1 MRTKLIFETLQTK
14 GFVLRSLAFNPQRR
28 KTDPTELF
36 GLIPNRV
43 PIDRLVQE
51 KLGYVPILLPV
62 VGSPDSLFAIV
73 RTVFELVIE
82 LYVSN
87 GNEYQH

>member
-1 MRTKLIFETLQTK
+1 ML
-14 GFVLRSLAFNPQRR
+14 
-28 KTDPTELF
+28 
-36 GLIPNRV
+36 
-43 PIDRLVQE
+43 IDRLVQK

>member
-1 MRTKLIFETLQTK
+1 M
-14 GFVLRSLAFNPQRR
+14 
-28 KTDPTELF
+28 
-36 GLIPNRV
+36 

-51 KLGYVPILLPV
+51 KLGNVPILLPV
-62 VGSPDSLFAIV
+62 VDSPDSLFAIV

-87 GNEYQH
+87 GSEYQH